1 MAILCISDSMSK
13 YKYYIFNKPY
23 NVLSQFT
30 KEVPEHITLQDY
42 LTLSSDVYPVG
53 RLDKDSEGL
62 LLLTNDNQLKNNLL
76 DPNKKSPKTYQVQVD
91 GDITEAA
98 LNQLRVGVSIKLKKG
113 YYTTNPCRVSK
124 IQPPNIEERNPP
136 IRVRASIPT
145 SWIEITI
152 EEGKNRQ
159 IRKMCA
165 RVDFP
170 CLRLI
175 RISIKGIRFDD
186 VELGN
191 YRPLKENEI
200 KLLYNSQS

>member
-1 MAILCISDSMSK
+1 MSK
-13 YKYYIFNKPY
+13 LLYYIFNKPY

-30 KEVPEHITLQDY
+30 KEVPEHITLQDFI
-42 LTLSSDVYPVG
+42 TLPSDVYPVG

-62 LLLTNDNQLKNNLL
+62 LLLTNDNQLKTSLL
-76 DPNKKSPKTYQVQVD
+76 DPNYKNPKTYLAQVE
-91 GDITEAA
+91 GDINKEA
-98 LNQLRVGVSIKLKKG
+98 LEILEKGVNIKLKKG
-113 YYTTNPCRVSK
+113 DYLTKPCRVSR
-124 IQPPNIEERNPP
+124 IEPPNIGQRNPP

-165 RVDFP
+165 QVNFP

-175 RISIKGIRFDD
+175 RIKIKGLEFTDLK
-186 VELGN
+186 LGD
-191 YRPLKENEI
+191 YRSLKTNEVTAL
-200 KLLYNSQS
+200 KR